1 MGGTGQTRGE
11 LGIAVFIPL
20 VGRATLAETV
30 LALLSDDAIAEIVV
44 VSDRAVS
51 QMMTVQFERIPA
63 FSAAGEPRVAGE
75 DEDVRLDVA
84 VRVTDPLL
92 HTR

>member
-1 MGGTGQTRGE
+1 MGGTGQARGE
-11 LGIAVFIPL
+11 PGIAVVFPL
-20 VGRATLAETV
+20 VGRATPAETV
-30 LALLSDDAIAEIVV
+30 LELLSDDAIAEIVV
-44 VSDRAVS
+44 VADRAVS
-51 QMMTVQFERIPA
+51 QTMTVQFERIPA
-63 FSAAGEPRVAGE
+63 SSAAGEPRVAGE